1 LSSFLSV
8 PAHVVILVRAHV
20 KHENLGDI
28 FGQNSFAIHTKQKK
42 KKVCLPLGQAK
53 EHEAIYDNA

>member
-1 LSSFLSV
+1 MKTWEIFLAKTPLLS
-8 PAHVVILVRAHV
+8 
-20 KHENLGDI
+20 
-28 FGQNSFAIHTKQKK
+28 KQSKK